1 MKILK
6 LLYNVLAFRAMFS
19 IFDND
24 SGKVISSE
32 GLEYLEEN
40 SKDYNVYIE
49 SFNQSIEDENK

>member
-1 MKILK
+1 MLK
-6 LLYNVLAFRAMFS
+6 TFWNILAFRAMFS

-32 GLEYLEEN
+32 GLEYLEQN

-49 SFNQSIEDENK
+49 SFNQSIEDENR